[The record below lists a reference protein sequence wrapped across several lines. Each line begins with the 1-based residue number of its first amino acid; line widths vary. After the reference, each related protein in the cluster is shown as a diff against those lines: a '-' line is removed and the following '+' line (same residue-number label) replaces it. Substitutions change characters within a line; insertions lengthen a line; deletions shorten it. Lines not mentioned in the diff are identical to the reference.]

1 MDKSVAGDRACVFE
15 RTLGGFSVAGSAG
28 PSQPG
33 SQGRQRTRK
42 EGAGVE
48 SGPERGG
55 SEAPP
60 GTTLSAGRTRSP
72 PGTPDTPEPRPSSAP
87 STGQG
92 GSRVVTTGRPP
103 FLAHDKMFPPDRD
116 VATRPGTGG
125 RGGST
130 PRAAHT
136 PRSPTAAL
144 AVKELEAQAVPAT
157 PRRDGDGGWGR
168 GGTWQHLLGNGRC
181 PKRVLSVSRCP
192 RISRGTPPPVSAKGQ
207 GPPTTGQ
214 VPGRRVRRWPPQGNG
229 TGSHGLGAHPAP
241 RSGEPVRAGK
251 SAPHP
256 LRAPHGRGH
265 GTEGAEAG
273 GSPLTGT
280 LHLPR

>member
-60 GTTLSAGRTRSP
+60 GTTLSAGRTTSP

-116 VATRPGTGG
+116 VATRPVTGG

-136 PRSPTAAL
+136 PRPPTAAL
-144 AVKELEAQAVPAT
+144 AVKEPDAQVVPAT
-157 PRRDGDGGWGR
+157 PRRDGDGGWGP
-168 GGTWQHLLGNGRC
+168 GGDVAAPPGERPLPQTCPQCLQVSPDFPGDAPTWVCEG
-181 PKRVLSVSRCP
+181 S
-192 RISRGTPPPVSAKGQ
+192 
-207 GPPTTGQ
+207 GPPNNRTGAGQEGPTVAAAGKWHREPRPGVPPCPALGGARPGGQ
-214 VPGRRVRRWPPQGNG
+214 VSPPRPW
-229 TGSHGLGAHPAP
+229 SWD
-241 RSGEPVRAGK
+241 
-251 SAPHP
+251 
-256 LRAPHGRGH
+256 
-265 GTEGAEAG
+265 
-273 GSPLTGT
+273 
-280 LHLPR
+280 

>member
-15 RTLGGFSVAGSAG
+15 RTLGGLSVAGSAG

-33 SQGRQRTRK
+33 SQGRQRPRK

-48 SGPERGG
+48 SGPEPGG

-60 GTTLSAGRTRSP
+60 GTTLSAGRTTSP

-103 FLAHDKMFPPDRD
+103 FLAHDNMFPPDRD
-116 VATRPGTGG
+116 VATRPGTGV

-136 PRSPTAAL
+136 PRSPSAAL
-144 AVKELEAQAVPAT
+144 AVKELDAQAVPAT
-157 PRRDGDGGWGR
+157 PRRDGGGGR
-168 GGTWQHLLGNGRC
+168 GSTSWGTAAAPN
-181 PKRVLSVSRCP
+181 VSSVSPCP
-192 RISRGTPPPVSAKGQ
+192 QISRGTPPPGSAKGQ

-241 RSGEPVRAGK
+241 RSGEPVWAGK
-251 SAPHP
+251 SAPHH
-256 LRAPHGRGH
+256 LRAPHGHGH
-265 GTEGAEAG
+265 GTEGAEV

-280 LHLPR
+280 FHLPR